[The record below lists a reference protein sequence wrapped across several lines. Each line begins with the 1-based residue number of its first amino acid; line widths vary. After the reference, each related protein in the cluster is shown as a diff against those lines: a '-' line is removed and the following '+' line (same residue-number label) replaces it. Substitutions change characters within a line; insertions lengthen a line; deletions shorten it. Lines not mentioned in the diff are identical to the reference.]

1 MRKQILSTLLAL
13 ALALSLLPAGALAA
27 EGDDEATAALEVT
40 EETSSDP
47 GSGTVPENSRGGVF
61 AGGDGSQGDP
71 YEIATL
77 EQLKAFR
84 DSVNDGKSY
93 QGQYIQLTADID
105 LGNEAWTPIGT
116 EGKPFRGTF
125 DGSDHTISN
134 LYIEKGFSNTVSNSY
149 VGLFGLTNDPAVIK
163 NLDMENV
170 DIQGSLYVG
179 AVVGNGY
186 TGKEISNC
194 HISGEI
200 KIDAWWWAGG
210 ISGNGYVTTV
220 SGCSVTGDDGS
231 YIRANNGG
239 SYIGGIWGYR
249 AEGDLTIS
257 DCSVSG
263 LDVSGTD
270 RVGGISGIAHY
281 QNTIQRCT
289 ISDASITTTN
299 HIGNTGLIAGAD
311 LSDEA
316 NGVARILDCT
326 VEDTTAVS
334 DGVTITA
341 KVGPCNHNGAPAAQP
356 ATVGSNVVFDSTG
369 KKITGG
375 TLEQAAPVSFADSVA
390 VLLYAAN
397 GTFSPYETLLTAVNA
412 ASEGDTIKLLHDLAV
427 TTSQYTEYNLPANA
441 VLDLN
446 GKALTIPY
454 MQAIFQGENIT
465 IQNGR
470 ISSTADY
477 SLFLGNGTL
486 PTTSVTVRDVSL
498 DCGINAYYAQATLK
512 NVTADASGRGYHA
525 VFCDA
530 GSDITVESGSYTQ
543 SAQGHSGLVFGGGDD
558 PEDDPG
564 KLTIAGGSFYGAV
577 GICDHREGTPVSDY
591 LVITGGSF
599 SEDPS
604 AYVPEGCEVS
614 GSGPYTVSEKPAP
627 TPPTEDDDEDSGS
640 TGGGSST
647 GGSSSSGS
655 GSASAGDK
663 TESTTH
669 PDGSTTT
676 TVTRPDGT
684 VTETTRQPDG
694 SQQVVET
701 QTDGTTTT
709 TVTDAAG
716 NKSET
721 VARPDGS
728 STTTV
733 EQTDG
738 SASTTTVSQSG
749 QVDAQVTLPEAVVS
763 GTQEKGQTVALPMPT
778 LSASA
783 DRESAPTVTVALPQ
797 GTAAKVEVPV
807 ENVTAGTVAV
817 IVRADGTEEIIKTT
831 LTTDGGVAVTLS
843 DGDTVKIVDN
853 TKTFDDVDEA
863 HWGADAVTFA
873 ASRELFQGTSET
885 TFDPDTA
892 MSRGMIVTVLA
903 RFDGVDTSAGAS
915 WYEAGVQWA
924 VEAGISDG
932 SGLDQPLTR
941 EQLATML
948 HRYAGSPAVTGG
960 ADAFPDAG
968 SVSDFAA
975 DAMAWAVENGLISG
989 MGDGTLAPQGQ
1000 ATRVQVAA
1008 ILQRFVACTA

>member
-1 MRKQILSTLLAL
+1 M
-13 ALALSLLPAGALAA
+13 
-27 EGDDEATAALEVT
+27 EVT
-40 EETSSDP
+40 EETGSDP
-47 GSGTVPENSRGGVF
+47 ESGTGPENSRTSVF
-61 AGGDGSQGDP
+61 AGGTGTREDP
-71 YEIATL
+71 YKIATL
-77 EQLKAFR
+77 EELKAFR
-84 DSVNDGKSY
+84 DSVNDGESY
-93 QGQYIQLTADID
+93 QGMYIMLTADID
-105 LGNEAWTPIGT
+105 LENKEWKPIGT

-125 DGSDHTISN
+125 DGSGNTISN
-134 LYIEKGFSNTVSNSY
+134 LYIEKGFDNTVSNSY
-149 VGLFGLTNDPAVIK
+149 VGLFGLTNSPAVIK

-231 YIRANNGG
+231 YIRANNEG

-257 DCSVSG
+257 DCVVSG
-263 LDVSGTD
+263 LDISGTD

-326 VEDTTAVS
+326 VENTTAAS
-334 DGVTITA
+334 DGVVITA
-341 KVGPCNHNGAPAAQP
+341 KVGPCDHTGAPAAQP
-356 ATVGSNVVFDSTG
+356 ATVGSHVVFDSTG

-375 TLEQAAPVSFADSVA
+375 TLEQAAPGSFADSVA
-390 VLLYAAN
+390 VLLYAAD
-397 GTFSPYETLLTAVNA
+397 GTFSPYGALLTAVNA
-412 ASEGDTIKLLHDLAV
+412 ASEGDTIKLLHDYTV
-427 TTSQYTEYNLPANA
+427 TTPQNTEYNLPANA

-477 SLFLGNGTL
+477 GLFLGNGTIL
-486 PTTSVTVRDVSL
+486 TTSVTVQDVSL

-512 NVTADASGRGYHA
+512 NVTADASGRKYHA

-530 GSDITVESGSYTQ
+530 GSDVTVESGSYTQ

-564 KLTIAGGSFYGAV
+564 KLTIVGGTFYGAV
-577 GICDHREGTPVSDY
+577 GIYDRREGTPVSDY

-604 AYVPEGCEVS
+604 AYVPEGYEVS
-614 GSGPYTVSEKPAP
+614 SRGPYTVSEKPTP
-627 TPPTEDDDEDSGS
+627 TPPAEDDDEDSGS
-640 TGGGSST
+640 AGGGST
-647 GGSSSSGS
+647 GGGSSSSGS
-655 GSASAGDK
+655 GSASSGDK
-663 TESTTH
+663 TESTTR
-669 PDGSTTT
+669 PDGSSTT

-709 TVTDAAG
+709 TTTATDGSETKVVAAADGTVTTTATDAAG

-749 QVDAQVTLPEAVVS
+749 QVAAQVTLPGAVVS
-763 GTQEKGQTVALPMPT
+763 GAQEKGQTVALPMPT

-783 DRESAPTVTVALPQ
+783 DRENAPIVTVALPQ

-817 IVRADGTEEIIKTT
+817 IVRADGTEEIIRTT
-831 LTTDGGVAVTLS
+831 LTTESGVAVTLS

-853 TKTFDDVDEA
+853 TKTFDDVDDA

-885 TFDPDTA
+885 TFEPDA
-892 MSRGMIVTVLA
+892 PMSRGMIVTVLA
-903 RFDGVDTSAGAS
+903 RFDGVDTSAGSS

-924 VEAGISDG
+924 VE
-932 SGLDQPLTR
+932 T
-941 EQLATML
+941 
-948 HRYAGSPAVTGG
+948 
-960 ADAFPDAG
+960 
-968 SVSDFAA
+968 
-975 DAMAWAVENGLISG
+975 GLISG

-1000 ATRVQVAA
+1000 ATRAQVAA

>member
-1 MRKQILSTLLAL
+1 MRNKILSTLLAL

-27 EGDDEATAALEVT
+27 EGDDETAAASEIT
-40 EETSSDP
+40 EETGSDP
-47 GSGTVPENSRGGVF
+47 ESGTGPENSRTSVF
-61 AGGDGSQGDP
+61 AGGTGTREDP

-77 EQLKAFR
+77 EELKAFR
-84 DSVNDGKSY
+84 DSVNNGESY
-93 QGQYIQLTADID
+93 QGTYIMLTADID
-105 LGNEAWTPIGT
+105 LGNEEWTPIGT

-125 DGSDHTISN
+125 DGSGNTISN
-134 LYIEKGFSNTVSNSY
+134 LHIEKGFDNTVSNNY
-149 VGLFGLTNDPAVIK
+149 IGLFGLTNDLAVIK

-231 YIRANNGG
+231 YIRANNEG

-257 DCSVSG
+257 DCVVSG
-263 LDVSGTD
+263 LDISGTD

-299 HIGNTGLIAGAD
+299 HIGSTGLIAGAD

-326 VEDTTAVS
+326 VENTTAAS
-334 DGVTITA
+334 DGVVITA
-341 KVGPCNHNGAPAAQP
+341 KVGPCDHTGAPAAQP
-356 ATVGSNVVFDSTG
+356 ATVGSHVVFDSTG

-375 TLEQAAPVSFADSVA
+375 TLEQAAPGSFADSVA
-390 VLLYAAN
+390 VLLYAAD
-397 GTFSPYETLLTAVNA
+397 GTFSPYGALLTAVNA
-412 ASEGDTIKLLHDLAV
+412 ASEGDTIKLLHDYTV
-427 TTSQYTEYNLPANA
+427 TTPQNTEYNLPANA

-477 SLFLGNGTL
+477 GLFLGNGTIL
-486 PTTSVTVRDVSL
+486 TTSMTVQDVSL

-512 NVTADASGRGYHA
+512 NVTADASGRKYHA

-530 GSDITVESGSYTQ
+530 GSDVTVESGSYTQ

-564 KLTIAGGSFYGAV
+564 KLTIVGGTFYGAV
-577 GICDHREGTPVSDY
+577 GIYDRREGTPVSDY

-604 AYVPEGCEVS
+604 AYVPEGYEVS
-614 GSGPYTVSEKPAP
+614 GRGPYTVSEKPAP

-640 TGGGSST
+640 TGGGST
-647 GGSSSSGS
+647 GGGSSSSGS
-655 GSASAGDK
+655 GSASSGDK
-663 TESTTH
+663 TESTTR
-669 PDGSTTT
+669 PDGSSTT

-694 SQQVVET
+694 S
-701 QTDGTTTT
+701 
-709 TVTDAAG
+709 
-716 NKSET
+716 
-721 VARPDGS
+721 
-728 STTTV
+728 
-733 EQTDG
+733 
-738 SASTTTVSQSG
+738 
-749 QVDAQVTLPEAVVS
+749 
-763 GTQEKGQTVALPMPT
+763 
-778 LSASA
+778 
-783 DRESAPTVTVALPQ
+783 
-797 GTAAKVEVPV
+797 
-807 ENVTAGTVAV
+807 
-817 IVRADGTEEIIKTT
+817 
-831 LTTDGGVAVTLS
+831 
-843 DGDTVKIVDN
+843 
-853 TKTFDDVDEA
+853 
-863 HWGADAVTFA
+863 
-873 ASRELFQGTSET
+873 
-885 TFDPDTA
+885 
-892 MSRGMIVTVLA
+892 
-903 RFDGVDTSAGAS
+903 
-915 WYEAGVQWA
+915 
-924 VEAGISDG
+924 
-932 SGLDQPLTR
+932 GLDQPLTR

-948 HRYAGSPAVTGG
+948 YRYAGSPAVTGG

-968 SVSDFAA
+968 DVSSFAA
-975 DAMAWAVENGLISG
+975 DAMAWAVENGLLSG

-1000 ATRVQVAA
+1000 ATRAQVAA
-1008 ILQRFVACTA
+1008 ILQRFVVYTA

>member
-1 MRKQILSTLLAL
+1 M
-13 ALALSLLPAGALAA
+13 
-27 EGDDEATAALEVT
+27 EVT
-40 EETSSDP
+40 EETGSDP
-47 GSGTVPENSRGGVF
+47 ESGTGPENSRTSVF
-61 AGGDGSQGDP
+61 AGGTGTREDP

-77 EQLKAFR
+77 EELKAFR
-84 DSVNDGKSY
+84 DSVNDGESY
-93 QGQYIQLTADID
+93 QGMYIMLTADID
-105 LGNEAWTPIGT
+105 LENKEWKPIGT

-125 DGSDHTISN
+125 DGSGNTISN
-134 LYIEKGFSNTVSNSY
+134 LYIEKGFDNTVSNSY
-149 VGLFGLTNDPAVIK
+149 VGLFGLTNSPAAIK

-231 YIRANNGG
+231 YIRANNEG

-257 DCSVSG
+257 DCVVSG
-263 LDVSGTD
+263 LDISGTD

-326 VEDTTAVS
+326 VENTTAAS
-334 DGVTITA
+334 DGVVITA
-341 KVGPCNHNGAPAAQP
+341 KVGPCDHTGAPAAQP
-356 ATVGSNVVFDSTG
+356 ATVGSHVVFDSTG

-375 TLEQAAPVSFADSVA
+375 TLEQAAPGSFADSVA
-390 VLLYAAN
+390 VLLYAAD
-397 GTFSPYETLLTAVNA
+397 GTFSPYGALLTAVNA
-412 ASEGDTIKLLHDLAV
+412 ASEGDTIKLLHDYTV
-427 TTSQYTEYNLPANA
+427 TTPQNTEYNLPANA

-477 SLFLGNGTL
+477 GLFLGNGTIL
-486 PTTSVTVRDVSL
+486 TTSVTVQDVSL

-512 NVTADASGRGYHA
+512 NVTADASGRKYHA

-530 GSDITVESGSYTQ
+530 GSDVTVKSGSYIQ

-564 KLTIAGGSFYGAV
+564 KLTIVGGTFYGAV
-577 GICDHREGTPVSDY
+577 GIYDRREGTPVSDY

-604 AYVPEGCEVS
+604 AYVPEGYEVS
-614 GSGPYTVSEKPAP
+614 SRGPYTVSEKPTP
-627 TPPTEDDDEDSGS
+627 TPPAEDDDEDSGS
-640 TGGGSST
+640 TGGGST
-647 GGSSSSGS
+647 GGGSSSSGS
-655 GSASAGDK
+655 GSASSGDK
-663 TESTTH
+663 TESTTR
-669 PDGSTTT
+669 PDGSSTT

-709 TVTDAAG
+709 TTTATDAAG

-749 QVDAQVTLPEAVVS
+749 QVAAQVTLPGAVVS
-763 GTQEKGQTVALPMPT
+763 GAQEKGQTVALPMPT

-783 DRESAPTVTVALPQ
+783 DRENAPIVTVALPQ

-817 IVRADGTEEIIKTT
+817 IVRADGTEEIIRTT
-831 LTTDGGVAVTLS
+831 LTTESGVAVTLS

-853 TKTFDDVDEA
+853 TKTFDDVDDA

-873 ASRELFQGTSET
+873 TSRELFQGTSET
-885 TFDPDTA
+885 TFEPDA
-892 MSRGMIVTVLA
+892 PMSRGMIVTVLA
-903 RFDGVDTSAGAS
+903 RFDGVDTSAGSS

>member
-1 MRKQILSTLLAL
+1 MRNKILSTLLAL

-27 EGDDEATAALEVT
+27 EGDDETAAASEIT
-40 EETSSDP
+40 EETGSDP
-47 GSGTVPENSRGGVF
+47 ESGTGPENSRTSVF
-61 AGGDGSQGDP
+61 AGGTGTREDP
-71 YEIATL
+71 YKIATL
-77 EQLKAFR
+77 EELKAFR
-84 DSVNDGKSY
+84 DSVNDGESY
-93 QGQYIQLTADID
+93 QGMYIMLTADID
-105 LGNEAWTPIGT
+105 LGNEEWTPIGT

-125 DGSDHTISN
+125 DGSGNTISN
-134 LYIEKGFSNTVSNSY
+134 LYIEKGFDNTVSNSY
-149 VGLFGLTNDPAVIK
+149 VGLFGLTNSPAVIK

-231 YIRANNGG
+231 YIRANNEG

-257 DCSVSG
+257 DCVVSG
-263 LDVSGTD
+263 LDISGTD

-326 VEDTTAVS
+326 VENTTAAS
-334 DGVTITA
+334 DGVVITA
-341 KVGPCNHNGAPAAQP
+341 KVGPCNHTGAPAAQP
-356 ATVGSNVVFDSTG
+356 ATVGSHVVFDSTG

-375 TLEQAAPVSFADSVA
+375 TLEQAAPGSFADSVA
-390 VLLYAAN
+390 VLLYAAD
-397 GTFSPYETLLTAVNA
+397 GTFSPYGALLTAVNA
-412 ASEGDTIKLLHDLAV
+412 ASEGDTIKLLHDYTV
-427 TTSQYTEYNLPANA
+427 TTPQNTEYNLPANA

-477 SLFLGNGTL
+477 GLFLGNGTIL
-486 PTTSVTVRDVSL
+486 TTSVTVQDVSL

-512 NVTADASGRGYHA
+512 NVTADASGRKYHA

-530 GSDITVESGSYTQ
+530 GSDVTVESGSYTQ

-564 KLTIAGGSFYGAV
+564 KLTIVGGTFYGAV
-577 GICDHREGTPVSDY
+577 GIYDRREGTPVSDY

-604 AYVPEGCEVS
+604 AYVPEGYEVS
-614 GSGPYTVSEKPAP
+614 GRGPYTVSEKPAP

-640 TGGGSST
+640 TGGGST
-647 GGSSSSGS
+647 GGGSSSSGS
-655 GSASAGDK
+655 GSASSGDK
-663 TESTTH
+663 TESTT
-669 PDGSTTT
+669 
-676 TVTRPDGT
+676 
-684 VTETTRQPDG
+684 
-694 SQQVVET
+694 
-701 QTDGTTTT
+701 
-709 TVTDAAG
+709 
-716 NKSET
+716 
-721 VARPDGS
+721 RPDGS

-749 QVDAQVTLPEAVVS
+749 QVTAQVTLPEAVVS
-763 GTQEKGQTVALPMPT
+763 GAQEKGQTVALPMPT

-817 IVRADGTEEIIKTT
+817 IVRADGTEEIIRTT
-831 LTTDGGVAVTLS
+831 LTTESGVAVTLS

-853 TKTFDDVDEA
+853 TKTFDDVDGA

-885 TFDPDTA
+885 TFEPDA
-892 MSRGMIVTVLA
+892 PMSRGMIVTVLA
-903 RFDGVDTSAGAS
+903 RFDGVDTSAGSS

-948 HRYAGSPAVTGG
+948 YRYAGSPAVTGG

-968 SVSDFAA
+968 DVSSFAA
-975 DAMAWAVENGLISG
+975 DAMAWAVENGLLSG

-1000 ATRVQVAA
+1000 ATRAQVAA
-1008 ILQRFVACTA
+1008 ILQRFVAHTA

>member
-1 MRKQILSTLLAL
+1 M
-13 ALALSLLPAGALAA
+13 
-27 EGDDEATAALEVT
+27 EVT
-40 EETSSDP
+40 EETGSDP
-47 GSGTVPENSRGGVF
+47 ESGTGPENSRTSVF
-61 AGGDGSQGDP
+61 AGGTGTREDP

-77 EQLKAFR
+77 EELKAFR
-84 DSVNDGKSY
+84 DSVNDGESY
-93 QGQYIQLTADID
+93 QGMYIMLTADID
-105 LGNEAWTPIGT
+105 LENKEWKPIGT

-125 DGSDHTISN
+125 DGSGNTISN
-134 LYIEKGFSNTVSNSY
+134 LHIEKGFDNTVSNNY
-149 VGLFGLTNDPAVIK
+149 IGLFGLTNSPAVIK

-231 YIRANNGG
+231 YIRANNEG

-257 DCSVSG
+257 DCVVSG
-263 LDVSGTD
+263 LDISGTD

-326 VEDTTAVS
+326 VENTTAAS
-334 DGVTITA
+334 DGVVITA
-341 KVGPCNHNGAPAAQP
+341 KVGPCDHTGAPAAQP
-356 ATVGSNVVFDSTG
+356 ATVGSHVVFDSTG

-375 TLEQAAPVSFADSVA
+375 TLEQAAPGSFADSVA
-390 VLLYAAN
+390 VLLYAAD
-397 GTFSPYETLLTAVNA
+397 GTFSPYGALLTAVNA
-412 ASEGDTIKLLHDLAV
+412 ASEGDTIKLLHDYTV
-427 TTSQYTEYNLPANA
+427 TTPQNTEYNLPANA

-477 SLFLGNGTL
+477 GLFLGNGTIL
-486 PTTSVTVRDVSL
+486 TTSVTVQDVSL

-512 NVTADASGRGYHA
+512 NVTADASGRKYHA

-530 GSDITVESGSYTQ
+530 GSDVTVESGSYTQ

-564 KLTIAGGSFYGAV
+564 KLTIVGGTFYGAV
-577 GICDHREGTPVSDY
+577 GIYDRREGTPVSDY

-604 AYVPEGCEVS
+604 AYVPEGYEVS
-614 GSGPYTVSEKPAP
+614 GRGPYTVSEKPAP

-640 TGGGSST
+640 TGGGST
-647 GGSSSSGS
+647 GGGSSSSGS
-655 GSASAGDK
+655 GSASSGDK
-663 TESTTH
+663 TESTT
-669 PDGSTTT
+669 
-676 TVTRPDGT
+676 
-684 VTETTRQPDG
+684 
-694 SQQVVET
+694 
-701 QTDGTTTT
+701 
-709 TVTDAAG
+709 
-716 NKSET
+716 
-721 VARPDGS
+721 RPDGS

-749 QVDAQVTLPEAVVS
+749 QVAAQVTLPGAVVS
-763 GTQEKGQTVALPMPT
+763 GAQEKGQTVALPMPT

-783 DRESAPTVTVALPQ
+783 DRENAPIVTVALPQ

-817 IVRADGTEEIIKTT
+817 IVRADGTEEIIRTT
-831 LTTDGGVAVTLS
+831 LTTESGVAVTLS

-853 TKTFDDVDEA
+853 TKTFDDVDDA

-885 TFDPDTA
+885 TFEPDA
-892 MSRGMIVTVLA
+892 PMSRGMIVTVLA
-903 RFDGVDTSAGAS
+903 RFDGVDTSAGSS

-924 VEAGISDG
+924 VE
-932 SGLDQPLTR
+932 T
-941 EQLATML
+941 
-948 HRYAGSPAVTGG
+948 
-960 ADAFPDAG
+960 
-968 SVSDFAA
+968 
-975 DAMAWAVENGLISG
+975 GLISG

-1000 ATRVQVAA
+1000 ATRAQVAA

>member
-1 MRKQILSTLLAL
+1 M
-13 ALALSLLPAGALAA
+13 
-27 EGDDEATAALEVT
+27 
-40 EETSSDP
+40 
-47 GSGTVPENSRGGVF
+47 
-61 AGGDGSQGDP
+61 
-71 YEIATL
+71 
-77 EQLKAFR
+77 
-84 DSVNDGKSY
+84 
-93 QGQYIQLTADID
+93 LTADID
-105 LGNEAWTPIGT
+105 LGNEEWTPIGT

-125 DGSDHTISN
+125 DGSGNTISN
-134 LYIEKGFSNTVSNSY
+134 LHIEKGFDNTVSNNY
-149 VGLFGLTNDPAVIK
+149 IGLFGLTNSPAVIK

-231 YIRANNGG
+231 YIRANNEG

-257 DCSVSG
+257 DCVVSG
-263 LDVSGTD
+263 LDISGTD

-326 VEDTTAVS
+326 VENTTAAS
-334 DGVTITA
+334 DGVVITA
-341 KVGPCNHNGAPAAQP
+341 KVGPCNHTGAPAAQP
-356 ATVGSNVVFDSTG
+356 ATVGSHVVFDSTG

-375 TLEQAAPVSFADSVA
+375 TLEQAAPGSFADSVA
-390 VLLYAAN
+390 VLLYAAD
-397 GTFSPYETLLTAVNA
+397 GTFSPYGALLTAVNA
-412 ASEGDTIKLLHDLAV
+412 ASEGDTIKLLHDYTV
-427 TTSQYTEYNLPANA
+427 TTPQNTEYNLPANA

-477 SLFLGNGTL
+477 GLFLGNGTIL
-486 PTTSVTVRDVSL
+486 TTSVTVQDVSL

-512 NVTADASGRGYHA
+512 NVTVDASGRKYHA

-530 GSDITVESGSYTQ
+530 GSDVTVESGSYTQ

-564 KLTIAGGSFYGAV
+564 KLTIVGGTFYGAV
-577 GICDHREGTPVSDY
+577 GIYDRREGTPVSDY

-604 AYVPEGCEVS
+604 AYVPEGYEVS
-614 GSGPYTVSEKPAP
+614 GRGPYTVSEKPAP

-640 TGGGSST
+640 TGGGST
-647 GGSSSSGS
+647 GGGSSSSGS
-655 GSASAGDK
+655 GSASSGDK
-663 TESTTH
+663 TESTT
-669 PDGSTTT
+669 
-676 TVTRPDGT
+676 
-684 VTETTRQPDG
+684 
-694 SQQVVET
+694 
-701 QTDGTTTT
+701 
-709 TVTDAAG
+709 
-716 NKSET
+716 
-721 VARPDGS
+721 RPDGS

-749 QVDAQVTLPEAVVS
+749 QVTAQVTLPEAVVS
-763 GTQEKGQTVALPMPT
+763 GAQEKGQTVALPMPT

-817 IVRADGTEEIIKTT
+817 IVRADGTEEIIRTT
-831 LTTDGGVAVTLS
+831 LTTESGVAVTLS

-853 TKTFDDVDEA
+853 TKTFDDVDGA

-885 TFDPDTA
+885 TFEPDA
-892 MSRGMIVTVLA
+892 PMSRGMIVTVLA
-903 RFDGVDTSAGAS
+903 RFDGVDTSAGSS

-948 HRYAGSPAVTGG
+948 YRYAGSPAVTGG

-968 SVSDFAA
+968 DVSSFAA
-975 DAMAWAVENGLISG
+975 DAMAWAVENGLLSG

-1000 ATRVQVAA
+1000 ATRAQVAA
-1008 ILQRFVACTA
+1008 ILQRFVAHTA